1 MEKPAS
7 DNPVKAFLLAAGNGT
22 RLKPLTETTPKC
34 LLPFNGVPL
43 LSIWLELCRRHGIKE
58 VLINVHAH
66 PDAIR
71 NFVASNHSK
80 IRVKLFEEPTLL
92 GSAGTIAANREWV
105 AHEKFFWILYA
116 DVLTNINLRALLD
129 FHMAQQTAATLAV
142 YRVPDPSRCGIV
154 TLGKN
159 GVVKEF
165 VEKPPIPSSNL
176 AFSGVLIGTAQLLP
190 AIPNRLP
197 ADIGFDVLPR
207 LVNQMSAYETSDF
220 LLDIGTVQNYKEAQ
234 ATWPGLG
241 NGKV

>member
-1 MEKPAS
+1 MSIEDHEDYVRRA
-7 DNPVKAFLLAAGNGT
+7 LAAYFRSGGKDQPSSDSGVRT
-22 RLKPLTETTPKC
+22 IKGRTYVHL
-34 LLPFNGVPL
+34 FNVG
-43 LSIWLELCRRHGIKE
+43 G
-58 VLINVHAH
+58 
-66 PDAIR
+66 
-71 NFVASNHSK
+71 
-80 IRVKLFEEPTLL
+80 
-92 GSAGTIAANREWV
+92 
-105 AHEKFFWILYA
+105 
-116 DVLTNINLRALLD
+116 
-129 FHMAQQTAATLAV
+129 TLAV
-142 YRVPDPSRCGIV
+142 YRVPDPGRCGIV

-176 AFSGVLIGTAQLLP
+176 AFSGVLIGTEQLLP

>member
-1 MEKPAS
+1 M
-7 DNPVKAFLLAAGNGT
+7 KAFLLAAGNGT

-105 AHEKFFWILYA
+105 AREKFFWILYA

-165 VEKPPIPSSNL
+165 VEKPAIPSSNL
-176 AFSGVLIGTAQLLP
+176 AFSGVLIGTEQLLP